1 MILSVG
7 EIVWDIFGNKQILGG
22 APLNVAYHLTQLGQQ
37 VKLVSRVGSDEL
49 AATTL
54 KHIADLGLPIEN
66 IQQDDTLPTG
76 QVNVTVGANN
86 EPSFDIVAP
95 AAWDAIETLPSES
108 NEPPK
113 YHMVFGTLAQRS
125 EKTRETIRSL
135 WAGADI
141 KFYDVNLRPPF
152 TPPELV
158 LNSLIAADVVKL
170 NDTELQQVTD
180 WLRLSAGD
188 LKERA
193 QALFSHYDL
202 LALVVTMGKSGA
214 FAVTRNCL
222 VEHQGFPV
230 TVVDTVGAGDAFFAA
245 FIDSMLRKQTWHT
258 CLKLANKRGA
268 YVAGCQGATPPM
280 DSFHPT
286 L

>member
-1 MILSVG
+1 MIISVG

-54 KHIADLGLPIEN
+54 KHIADLGLSVEN
-66 IQQDDTLPTG
+66 IQQDDTLSTG
-76 QVNVTVGANN
+76 QVVVTVGENN
-86 EPSFDIVAP
+86 EPSFDIVEP
-95 AAWDAIETLPSES
+95 AAWDNIALPSLHDS
-108 NEPPK
+108 G
-113 YHMVFGTLAQRS
+113 YHLVFGTLAQRS
-125 EKTRETIRSL
+125 ERTREAIRSL
-135 WAGADI
+135 WTGADI

-170 NDTELQQVTD
+170 NDDELQTVTD
-180 WLRLSAGD
+180 WLRLTSGD

-193 QALFSHYDL
+193 RALFSHYGL

-214 FAVTRNCL
+214 FAVTQNCF

-230 TVVDTVGAGDAFFAA
+230 KVIDTVGAGDAFFAA
-245 FIDSMLRKQTWHT
+245 FIDSMLKKQNWHT
-258 CLKLANKRGA
+258 CLEVANKRGA

-280 DSFHPT
+280 NSFQP
-286 L
+286 